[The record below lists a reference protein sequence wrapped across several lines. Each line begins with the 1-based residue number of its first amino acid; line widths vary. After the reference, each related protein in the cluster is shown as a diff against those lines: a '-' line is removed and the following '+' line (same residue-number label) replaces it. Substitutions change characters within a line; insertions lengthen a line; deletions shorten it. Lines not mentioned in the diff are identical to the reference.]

1 MSETLSV
8 PLEREA
14 LAILVQNPGE
24 QFSRELSDADF
35 TKPRDVIFS
44 AALALHSIGRLS
56 EALLLEQLTTAGH
69 LADDGGVRE
78 EVRHIYAS
86 PEQPASLFP
95 EVARDLKAYTQRR
108 HACRFAAKIER
119 AATDPSRPF
128 ILPEAPR
135 ELREG
140 TAPKFLEF
148 RTPDEL
154 ADWEI
159 PEGFNLV
166 GDSHLVRGGL
176 SVIAG
181 VPGCGKSRTLA
192 GLAIA
197 GATRAP
203 WMGHQVHSNFRTLI
217 IQAENGPCRLK
228 AEFGEIREGARV
240 NLSDWVRINLPGT
253 HGLPLHE
260 PAFRREIRDTIRDF
274 APGVIAFDPW
284 NRIVQDD
291 KQKDYRAAIDWLM
304 ELLPNHIEEK
314 PAIVVVSHLRKR
326 SGGEGRK
333 RGRDLLPELS
343 GSGMIGSAA
352 RSVFILEPASPDPA
366 DNRVVWTVAKNND
379 GHEGASSAW
388 LRRNGLFDSCEDF
401 DFEEFFAGAEMSREK
416 ITADDIK
423 KMIGS
428 GIVKKKAAKRLEE
441 MTGCKQSA
449 AYAAINPKGRFGH
462 LIDETPDGL
471 LVWIG
476 GD

>member
-14 LAILVQNPGE
+14 LAFIVQNPGAHLC
-24 QFSRELSDADF
+24 RELSEADF

-44 AALALHSIGRLS
+44 AALALDSIGRLS
-56 EALLLEQLTTAGH
+56 EALLLEQLTAAGH
-69 LADDGGVRE
+69 LAADSSVPE

-86 PEQPASLFP
+86 PEQPATLFP
-95 EVARDLKAYTQRR
+95 EVVRELKAYTQRR
-108 HACRFAAKIER
+108 YACRFANQIER

-128 ILPEAPR
+128 VLPEAPR
-135 ELREG
+135 ELRENNG
-140 TAPKFLEF
+140 PRFLEF
-148 RTPDEL
+148 LSPDQL

-197 GATRAP
+197 GATRSP
-203 WMGHQVHSNFRTLI
+203 WMGHEVHANFRTLI
-217 IQAENGPCRLK
+217 VQAENGPFRLK
-228 AEFGEIREGARV
+228 QEFAEIREGSCV
-240 NLSDWVRINLPGT
+240 DLSAWLRINYPGR
-253 HGLPLHE
+253 HGLPIHD
-260 PAFRREIRDTIRDF
+260 PAFRRELREVIGDF
-274 APGVIAFDPW
+274 KPGVVAFDPW

-304 ELLPNHIEEK
+304 ELLPEAIEER
-314 PAIVVVSHLRKR
+314 PALVVVSHLRKR

-366 DNRVVWTVAKNND
+366 DNRLVWTVAKNND

-388 LRRNGLFDSCEDF
+388 IRRNGLFDSCEDF
-401 DFEEFFAGAEMSREK
+401 DFDDFFSGVEMGREK
-416 ITADDIK
+416 ITRDHIREMA
-423 KMIGS
+423 GT
-428 GIVKKKAAKRLEE
+428 GIAKKKAAKRLQEI
-441 MTGCKQSA
+441 TGCGHSSA
-449 AYAAINPKGRFGH
+449 YTAINVRFRD
-462 LIDETPDGL
+462 LLDETPEGVL
-471 LVWIG
+471 IWIG
-476 GD
+476 GE